1 MNHSVVDVLQA
12 VGLLADA
19 LDLIDLDVPPL
30 QEPDGLPLLGYL
42 FRFYFF
48 SFWALDYKFNFF
60 HLPTADNV
68 PTRSYTQ
75 PASRVLVQR
84 LNFIVCPPL
93 VIMAVG
99 MDLGA
104 SANLLLATVVVVVNG
119 ALYFILGL
127 LVGLLWDK
135 FSQRSRQ
142 NQGKFHL
149 DS

>member
-1 MNHSVVDVLQA
+1 MKPLRVARRFAV
-12 VGLLADA
+12 VGLLVSI
-19 LDLIDLDVPPL
+19 L
-30 QEPDGLPLLGYL
+30 
-42 FRFYFF
+42 FF

-68 PTRSYTQ
+68 PTRNYTQ
-75 PASRVLVQR
+75 PASRVLVQK

-93 VIMAVG
+93 VIMVVG

-142 NQGKFHL
+142 NQGKLHL
-149 DS
+149 DG